1 MSHGYNLQA
10 IIRRGLNNSVV
21 QFDRLAQI
29 ATNLTNYNTN
39 GYKSVS
45 FDQILTEDGFV
56 EGITRRYDSQGTIIQ
71 TTRDFDVAIDGKG
84 YIPVTSPTGD
94 VAYTREASFK
104 LDKEGKLITN
114 DGWLVG
120 DGIKLP
126 VNYERFRIEGDG
138 TCYVEYYGDKPK
150 EVIGKI
156 PLVTF
161 PNSEGLIQGEYN
173 KYYITEE
180 SGEPMLQKEHNKIKQ
195 GCIERSNV
203 DIYESV
209 YDIMRMNAS
218 MLSSFRLLKVVD
230 DMYTKSINLRQ

>member
-29 ATNLTNYNTN
+29 ASNLSNYNTN

-45 FDQILTEDGFV
+45 FAQLMTEDGFV
-56 EGITRRYDSQGTIIQ
+56 KGAKRRYDLQGAIIQ
-71 TTRDFDVAIDGKG
+71 TTHDFDIAIDGKG
-84 YIPVTSPTGD
+84 YIPVTSPNGD
-94 VAYTREASFK
+94 VGYTREGSFK
-104 LDKEGKLITN
+104 LDKDGNLITN

-126 VNYERFRIEGDG
+126 VNYERFRIKSDG

-150 EVIGKI
+150 EIIGKI

-161 PNSEGLIQGEYN
+161 PNSEGLIQAEYN

>member
-45 FDQILTEDGFV
+45 FDQIMKEDGFI

-114 DGWLVG
+114 DG
-120 DGIKLP
+120 
-126 VNYERFRIEGDG
+126 
-138 TCYVEYYGDKPK
+138 
-150 EVIGKI
+150 
-156 PLVTF
+156 
-161 PNSEGLIQGEYN
+161 
-173 KYYITEE
+173 
-180 SGEPMLQKEHNKIKQ
+180 
-195 GCIERSNV
+195 
-203 DIYESV
+203 
-209 YDIMRMNAS
+209 
-218 MLSSFRLLKVVD
+218 
-230 DMYTKSINLRQ
+230 

>member
-45 FDQILTEDGFV
+45 FDQIMKEDGFI

-138 TCYVEYYGDKPK
+138 TCYVEYFHA
-150 EVIGKI
+150 GKW
-156 PLVTF
+156 PFV
-161 PNSEGLIQGEYN
+161 
-173 KYYITEE
+173 
-180 SGEPMLQKEHNKIKQ
+180 SG
-195 GCIERSNV
+195 R
-203 DIYESV
+203 D
-209 YDIMRMNAS
+209 
-218 MLSSFRLLKVVD
+218 
-230 DMYTKSINLRQ
+230 

>member
-39 GYKSVS
+39 GYKAVS
-45 FDQILTEDGFV
+45 FAQIMEEDGFIRSV
-56 EGITRRYDSQGTIIQ
+56 LRRYDSQGALVQ
-71 TTRDFDVAIDGKG
+71 TARDFDVAIEGKG
-84 YIPVTSPTGD
+84 FIPITSPEGE
-94 VAYTREASFK
+94 VAYSREGSFK
-104 LDKEGKLITN
+104 LDKDGNLITV

-126 VNYERFRIEGDG
+126 VNYEKFRIEGDG

-150 EVIGKI
+150 HIIGKI

-161 PNSEGLIQGEYN
+161 PNTEGLIQGEYN

-180 SGEPMLQKEHNKIKQ
+180 AGEPVLQKDHNKIRQ
-195 GCIERSNV
+195 GYIERSNV

>member
-1 MSHGYNLQA
+1 MAHGYNLQA

-29 ATNLTNYNTN
+29 SSNLSNYNTN
-39 GYKSVS
+39 AYKSVS
-45 FDQILTEDGFV
+45 FAQILTEDGFV
-56 EGITRRYDSQGTIIQ
+56 EGLTRRYDSQGPIIQ
-71 TTRDFDVAIDGKG
+71 TSRDFDIAIDGKG
-84 YIPVTSPTGD
+84 YIPVTSPTGE
-94 VAYTREASFK
+94 VAYTREGSFK
-104 LDKEGKLITN
+104 LDKDGNLITV

-126 VNYERFRIEGDG
+126 VNYERFRVEADG

-161 PNSEGLIQGEYN
+161 PNSEGLIQGEAN
-173 KYYITEE
+173 KYYITEH
-180 SGEPMLQKEHNKIKQ
+180 SGEPMLQKDHNKIKH

>member
-21 QFDRLAQI
+21 QFERLAQV

-45 FDQILTEDGFV
+45 FDQIISEDGFIK
-56 EGITRRYDSQGTIIQ
+56 GITRRYDSQGSIIQ
-71 TTRDFDVAIDGKG
+71 TSRDFDIAIEGKG
-84 YIPVTSPTGD
+84 YIPVTSPNGD

-104 LDKEGKLITN
+104 LDKEGNLITN

-126 VNYERFRIEGDG
+126 VNYEHFRIESDG

-156 PLVTF
+156 PLVAF